1 MAIEVRKYKKKDG
14 LPLDEIHS
22 FETLKEATD
31 FVKTMNELQ
40 ASKIESKKL
49 VYYIPQEDFIL
60 YTSLP
65 IKEPLK
71 LIELISSTGFPL
83 NSSEQELLK
92 VIKRKLVNQL
102 PATFDEKYQFCVL
115 FWQVKGWLRARK

>member
-1 MAIEVRKYKKKDG
+1 MTIEVRKYKKKDG

-22 FETLKEATD
+22 FETLKEAHE
-31 FVKTMNELQ
+31 FVKVMNDLQ
-40 ASKIESKKL
+40 ATKIESKRV

-65 IKEPLK
+65 VKEPLK
-71 LIELISSTGFPL
+71 LIDLIASVGFPL
-83 NSSEQELLK
+83 NSTEQELLK
-92 VIKRKLVNQL
+92 TIKRKLNNDL

-115 FWQVKGWLRARK
+115 FWQVKGWLRAKK

>member
-71 LIELISSTGFPL
+71 LIDLISSTGFPL

>member
-14 LPLDEIHS
+14 LPLAEIHS
-22 FETLKEATD
+22 FESLKEANE
-31 FVKTMNELQ
+31 FVKTMNEIQ
-40 ASKIESKKL
+40 ASKIESKRI

-65 IKEPLK
+65 VKEPLK
-71 LIELISSTGFPL
+71 LIDLISAIGFPL

-92 VIKRKLVNQL
+92 TIRRKMINQL